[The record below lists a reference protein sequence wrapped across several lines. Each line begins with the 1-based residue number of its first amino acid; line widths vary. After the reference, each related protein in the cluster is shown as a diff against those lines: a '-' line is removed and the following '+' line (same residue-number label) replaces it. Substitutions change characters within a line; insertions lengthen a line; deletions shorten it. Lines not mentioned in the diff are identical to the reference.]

1 MNNKILKK
9 ILGLFGY
16 KAIEKDLIKND
27 RLLSE
32 KSFTTIDK
40 LLKTLFEEKKINY
53 LIQIGANDG
62 ERFDI
67 LNYYI
72 KKYQTKCLLV
82 EPIKENFE
90 KLKKNYENCSFVSF
104 DNCAISVNNE
114 ITHLYKISSK
124 YIKNYNNHIPGITS
138 FDKKHLLK
146 HGVKNHH
153 IISENVKSVSMEN
166 LISKHN
172 LKSFDLLFVDAEGY
186 DAKIVIDFLSS
197 TLIRPVIILEFIH
210 IKNDVFKNLINDLE
224 QKKYS
229 FFSLNEN
236 LICYPEKDKK
246 YIKFS

>member
-1 MNNKILKK
+1 MKNKILKK

-16 KAIEKDLIKND
+16 KLIEKEVFKNERLI
-27 RLLSE
+27 SS
-32 KSFTTIDK
+32 KSYLTIDK

-62 ERFDI
+62 ERFDV

-72 KKYQTKCLLV
+72 KKYQTKSLLV
-82 EPIKENFE
+82 EPIKENYE

-104 DNCAISVNNE
+104 DNRAISVNNE
-114 ITHLYKISSK
+114 ITHLYKVSSK

-146 HGVKNHH
+146 HGVKSHH
-153 IISENVKSVSMEN
+153 IISENVTSVSMEN

-186 DAKIVIDFLSS
+186 DGKIVIDFLRS
-197 TLIRPVIILEFIH
+197 TLIKPVIILEFIH
-210 IKNDVFKNLINDLE
+210 IKNDVFKNLINNLE

-229 FFSLNEN
+229 FFSLGEN
-236 LICYPEKDKK
+236 LVCYPENDKK
-246 YIKFS
+246 YIKFN